1 MFGFLTT
8 IASGIKNF
16 LINIYWEVMATKLG
30 EIITISNEK
39 NYNYKKYQKQSL
51 PVLEEITQTVHLPN
65 NYEKASKHQHVLNI
79 SKEQGIH
86 SSTIISYNLLDF
98 ITKMK
103 SFNEFPKYDYS
114 LIFLGTIMI
123 FTVIILI
130 QIKKKTIIKNNSV
143 KKLKLL
149 HQQQKS
155 EGSVSI
161 ESIITIENGSNT
173 KQQDKY
179 QMYLASD
186 FIAETPLLLKK
197 ITNVDKSGDI
207 IISDPEL
214 GSDVTIETSKDIDL
228 GTVKHFKFEDLEF
241 KKEPTAKSKSNLS
254 LEYQIDVP
262 FFIPLCREEQK
273 NDDISKSVRSFFLD
287 LIELRISLNEKERNT
302 NLENFLLKAL
312 NIKKKDASFLNTYMN
327 KTILLKKNKT
337 LSQKILSAYQDKDSF
352 EALLQHNPEDKVSL
366 VDELLFTH
374 NVDSIKSILIALI
387 LIFKYKQPTSIY
399 KATITS
405 FFENLSVFL
414 SKFKNTAFESKDLDL
429 FHLYVIAIMDS
440 ISLSNKEKVEMVNL
454 KKFIKTLM
462 AISVSKNSLNDRS
475 KEAFFCCCFIVCGL
489 RFSNVIKFFDDLFPF
504 KEIKKITNN
513 ESTIVKH
520 SLFYLSLCKI
530 ILLNYIVKD
539 IASMSDLDKFIK
551 LLFTHLDLEFFQN
564 NELLKNDLREI
575 QYIQQF
581 CSEHLNM

>member
-1 MFGFLTT
+1 MFGLLTT
-8 IASGIKNF
+8 IANGIKTF
-16 LINIYWEVMATKLG
+16 LINIYWEVMATKIG

-51 PVLEEITQTVHLPN
+51 PTFEEITQTVPLPN
-65 NYEKASKHQHVLNI
+65 YYEKVPKHQHVLNI
-79 SKEQGIH
+79 SKEQGIQ
-86 SSTIISYNLLDF
+86 SSTIINHNLLEF

-103 SFNEFPKYDYS
+103 SFNEFPEYDYS

-123 FTVIILI
+123 FTAIILV
-130 QIKKKTIIKNNSV
+130 QIKKKTIIKNSSV

-149 HQQQKS
+149 HEKKS

-173 KQQDKY
+173 KQQDEY

-186 FIAETPLLLKK
+186 FIVDTPLLLEK

-214 GSDVTIETSKDIDL
+214 RSDITIETSKDIDL
-228 GTVKHFKFEDLEF
+228 GTVKHFKLEDLEF
-241 KKEPTAKSKSNLS
+241 TKENSPESQNKQNID
-254 LEYQIDVP
+254 YQIDVP
-262 FFIPLCREEQK
+262 FFMPLCREEQK
-273 NDDISKSVRSFFLD
+273 NDDVSKSIRSFFLD
-287 LIELRISLNEKERNT
+287 LIELKISLNEKERNT

-312 NIKKKDASFLNTYMN
+312 NIKKKDASFLNNYMN

-352 EALLQHNPEDKVSL
+352 EALLQLDPEDKISL

-387 LIFKYKQPTSIY
+387 LIFKYKQPNSIY

-414 SKFKNTAFESKDLDL
+414 NKFKNTAFESKDLDL

-440 ISLSNKEKVEMVNL
+440 ISLANKEKVEMVNL

-462 AISVSKNSLNDRS
+462 TISVSKNLLNDRS

-539 IASMSDLDKFIK
+539 IASMSDLDKF
-551 LLFTHLDLEFFQN
+551 
-564 NELLKNDLREI
+564 
-575 QYIQQF
+575 
-581 CSEHLNM
+581 

>member
-1 MFGFLTT
+1 MFGLLTT
-8 IASGIKNF
+8 IANGIKTF
-16 LINIYWEVMATKLG
+16 LINIYWEVMATKIG

-51 PVLEEITQTVHLPN
+51 PTFEEITQTVPLPN
-65 NYEKASKHQHVLNI
+65 YYEKVPKHQHVLNI
-79 SKEQGIH
+79 SKEQGIQ
-86 SSTIISYNLLDF
+86 SSTIINHNLLEF

-103 SFNEFPKYDYS
+103 SFNEFPEYDYS

-123 FTVIILI
+123 FTAIILV
-130 QIKKKTIIKNNSV
+130 QIKKKTIIKNSSV

-149 HQQQKS
+149 HEKKS

-173 KQQDKY
+173 KQQDEY

-186 FIAETPLLLKK
+186 FIVDTPLLLEK

-214 GSDVTIETSKDIDL
+214 RSDITIETSKDIDL
-228 GTVKHFKFEDLEF
+228 GTVKHFKLEDLEF
-241 KKEPTAKSKSNLS
+241 TKENSPESQNKQNID
-254 LEYQIDVP
+254 YQIDVP
-262 FFIPLCREEQK
+262 FFMPLCREEQK
-273 NDDISKSVRSFFLD
+273 NDDVSKSIRSFFLD
-287 LIELRISLNEKERNT
+287 LIELKISLNEKERNT

-312 NIKKKDASFLNTYMN
+312 NIKKKDASFLNNYMN

-352 EALLQHNPEDKVSL
+352 EALLQLDPEDKISL

-387 LIFKYKQPTSIY
+387 LIFKYKQPNSIY

-414 SKFKNTAFESKDLDL
+414 NKFKNTAFESKDLDL

-440 ISLSNKEKVEMVNL
+440 ISLANKEKVEMVNL

-462 AISVSKNSLNDRS
+462 TISVSKNLLNDRS

>member
-1 MFGFLTT
+1 MFGLLST
-8 IASGIKNF
+8 IAKGIKNF
-16 LINIYWEVMATKLG
+16 LIDMYWEVMATKIG

-39 NYNYKKYQKQSL
+39 NYNHKKYQKQSL
-51 PVLEEITQTVHLPN
+51 PNFKEITQTVHLPN
-65 NYEKASKHQHVLNI
+65 YFEKSPKHQPVLNI
-79 SKEQGIH
+79 SKEQGIQN
-86 SSTIISYNLLDF
+86 STIINYNLL
-98 ITKMK
+98 T
-103 SFNEFPKYDYS
+103 
-114 LIFLGTIMI
+114 
-123 FTVIILI
+123 
-130 QIKKKTIIKNNSV
+130 
-143 KKLKLL
+143 
-149 HQQQKS
+149 
-155 EGSVSI
+155 
-161 ESIITIENGSNT
+161 
-173 KQQDKY
+173 
-179 QMYLASD
+179 SD
-186 FIAETPLLLKK
+186 FIADTPLLLDK
-197 ITNVDKSGDI
+197 ITNVDKTEDI

-214 GSDVTIETSKDIDL
+214 RSDITIETSKDIDL
-228 GTVKHFKFEDLEF
+228 GTVKHFNFEDWEL
-241 KKEPTAKSKSNLS
+241 KKEILSETKNKIS
-254 LEYQIDVP
+254 LENQIDVH
-262 FFIPLCREEQK
+262 FFLPLCREEQK
-273 NDDISKSVRSFFLD
+273 NDDVSKSLK
-287 LIELRISLNEKERNT
+287 ISLNEKERNT

-312 NIKKKDASFLNTYMN
+312 NIKKKDASFLNNYMN

-337 LSQKILSAYQDKDSF
+337 LSQKILTAYQDKDSF
-352 EALLQHNPEDKVSL
+352 EALLQLDPEDKISL

-429 FHLYVIAIMDS
+429 FHIYVIAIMDS
-440 ISLSNKEKVEMVNL
+440 ISLANKEKVEMINL

-462 AISVSKNSLNDRS
+462 TISVSKNLLNDRS

-551 LLFTHLDLEFFQN
+551 LLFTHLNLEFFQN

>member
-1 MFGFLTT
+1 MFGLLST
-8 IASGIKNF
+8 IAKGIKNF
-16 LINIYWEVMATKLG
+16 LIDMYWEVMATKIG

-39 NYNYKKYQKQSL
+39 NHNHKKYQKQSL
-51 PVLEEITQTVHLPN
+51 PNFKEITQTVHLPN
-65 NYEKASKHQHVLNI
+65 YYEKSPKHQPVLNI
-79 SKEQGIH
+79 SKEQGIQN
-86 SSTIISYNLLDF
+86 STIINYNLLSF
-98 ITKMK
+98 ITKIK
-103 SFNEFPKYDYS
+103 NFNKFAEYYYS
-114 LIFLGTIMI
+114 LIFLGTIIM
-123 FTVIILI
+123 FTIIILI
-130 QIKKKTIIKNNSV
+130 QIKKKTILKNNSV

-149 HQQQKS
+149 HQQKS

-173 KQQDKY
+173 KQQDDY

-186 FIAETPLLLKK
+186 FIADTPLLLDK
-197 ITNVDKSGDI
+197 ITNVEKTEDI

-214 GSDVTIETSKDIDL
+214 RSDITIETSKDIDL
-228 GTVKHFKFEDLEF
+228 GTVKHFNFEDWEL
-241 KKEPTAKSKSNLS
+241 KKEILSETKNKIS
-254 LEYQIDVP
+254 LENQIDVH
-262 FFIPLCREEQK
+262 FFLPLCREEQK
-273 NDDISKSVRSFFLD
+273 NDDVSKSVRFFFLD
-287 LIELRISLNEKERNT
+287 LIELKISLNEKERNT

-312 NIKKKDASFLNTYMN
+312 NIKKKDASFLNNYMN

-352 EALLQHNPEDKVSL
+352 EALLQLDPEDKISL

-429 FHLYVIAIMDS
+429 FHLYVIVIMDS
-440 ISLSNKEKVEMVNL
+440 ISLANKEKVEMINL

-462 AISVSKNSLNDRS
+462 TISVSKNLLNDRS

-551 LLFTHLDLEFFQN
+551 LLFTHLNLEFFQN